1 MHNLS
6 VGIPSKQHS
15 LLVESDR
22 LIILVRNY
30 QLNNNSKK
38 SFKSSS
44 SKMSGRAIVTMALV
58 TASRIPLLW
67 AAVSVLSY
75 RLMAESLP
83 LPFLNQQVSLC
94 FSFIISVQLN
104 LPSY

>member
-22 LIILVRNY
+22 LVIFVRNY
-30 QLNNNSKK
+30 PSNHDAMK

-44 SKMSGRAIVTMALV
+44 SKMSGRAIETMAPA

-67 AAVSVLSY
+67 AAVSVLPY
-75 RLMAESLP
+75 PLMDESLP
-83 LPFLNQQVSLC
+83 LPLLNHQVFLC
-94 FSFIISVQLN
+94 FPFIISVQMN